1 MPSPIDQRR
10 LRDGAR
16 ALEVSATLPATV
28 AEARAQLET
37 VGEGLAAL
45 QSLDDLGPTAN
56 DQASHDERELWKRHE
71 AIVLHLRQ
79 LEQKEPRP

>member
-10 LRDGAR
+10 LRDGAH
-16 ALEVSATLPATV
+16 ALAVSATLPTTV
-28 AEARAQLET
+28 AEAQAQLET
-37 VGEGLAAL
+37 VGDGLAAL

-56 DQASHDERELWKRHE
+56 AQASDDERELWKRH
-71 AIVLHLRQ
+71 AALVQCLRQ